1 MCEQS
6 EYPRSRGPV
15 SARPVPTA
23 SVGDCDAQ
31 VPDRHADER
40 RDDETRLDELR
51 IRCVRAASHHVRT
64 PLSLVTGAIDAA
76 LREATLSDATQ
87 RELAMGAEQLRQ
99 LATWIDQLADV
110 GTWPHAPSA
119 GNVRLCSL
127 FEEIGRNLLAA
138 ASWRGVTY
146 EIDAT
151 DDCDAHVDPRL
162 ARWLVHTL
170 VRNAIEVAGPR
181 GRIALRS
188 AVEPDQDAV
197 VVSIVVEPDGTV
209 GPPSVAMEGQ
219 MRVVADIVAMHGGTI
234 TQGADG
240 RTVGTALRIPVSD
253 GRTADVT
260 PSDAGLASD
269 ACVAAVRAEQHADAG
284 TGGGQADTTR
294 TDAPG
299 AIIGPAGAPLVL
311 LVEDDEAL
319 RSYLLRTLSVDYRIV
334 AVPTAEAAREAIEQL
349 GPDLIACDLI
359 LPGHSGEQMVHELH
373 ADHRLDVIPVIV
385 LTGDDDEERR
395 IRLLRGGA
403 DDYIVKPFTVDEL
416 QARIANLLQTRLDL
430 DELRDRAGRTQQL
443 AAQLQTALRSRV
455 LIEQAKAFI
464 AADRGVGVDEAFE
477 VMRGHARSHN
487 MKLRDLAARVVDG
500 FRP

>member
-1 MCEQS
+1 MCEQP
-6 EYPRSRGPV
+6 EYPRSTATVSDRGPQAPAGHGDE
-15 SARPVPTA
+15 AR
-23 SVGDCDAQ
+23 GE
-31 VPDRHADER
+31 HA
-40 RDDETRLDELR
+40 RLDELR
-51 IRCVRAASHHVRT
+51 IRAVRAASHHVRT

-99 LATWIDQLADV
+99 LATWLDQLADV
-110 GTWPHAPSA
+110 GTWPHEPSP
-119 GNVRLCSL
+119 GDVRLCSL

-162 ARWLVHTL
+162 ARWLVHTV
-170 VRNAIEVAGPR
+170 VRNAIEMAGPR

-188 AVEPDQDAV
+188 TVEPDQDAV

-209 GPPSVAMEGQ
+209 GPPSVAMKGQ
-219 MRVVADIVAMHGGTI
+219 MRVVAEIVALHGGTI
-234 TQGADG
+234 TQGADDG
-240 RTVGTALRIPVSD
+240 TVRTALRIPVSE
-253 GRTADVT
+253 GGTSDVT
-260 PSDAGLASD
+260 PTDAGPASD
-269 ACVAAVRAEQHADAG
+269 GCVAAVRAEQHADAG
-284 TGGGQADTTR
+284 TDDGQAGTFCR
-294 TDAPG
+294 EAPG
-299 AIIGPAGAPLVL
+299 AITGPAGAPLVL

-334 AVPTAEAAREAIEQL
+334 AVATAEAAREAIDQL

-359 LPGHSGEQMVHELH
+359 
-373 ADHRLDVIPVIV
+373 PVIV
-385 LTGDDDEERR
+385 LTGDDDEARR

-416 QARIANLLQTRLDL
+416 CARIANLLQTRLDL
-430 DELRDRAGRTQQL
+430 NELRDRAGRTQQL
-443 AAQLQTALRSRV
+443 AAQLQTALHSRV

-477 VMRGHARSHN
+477 VMRGHARGHN